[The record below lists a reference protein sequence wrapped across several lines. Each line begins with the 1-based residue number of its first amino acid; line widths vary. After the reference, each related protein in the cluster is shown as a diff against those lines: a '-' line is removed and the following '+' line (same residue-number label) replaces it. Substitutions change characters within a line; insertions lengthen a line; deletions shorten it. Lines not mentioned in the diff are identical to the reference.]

1 MFETTMV
8 LVAER
13 AAERRRA
20 TAADPLLARVA
31 RFGRHS
37 CSGGHA
43 TSARAAPGA
52 GRRRDYQRAA

>member
-13 AAERRRA
+13 AADRRQA
-20 TAADPLLARVA
+20 TLADPLLARVV
-31 RFGRHS
+31 RLGRRS
-37 CSGGHA
+37 RECTTA
-43 TSARAAPGA
+43 PRAAPVL

>member
-8 LVAER
+8 LMAER

-31 RFGRHS
+31 RLGRR
-37 CSGGHA
+37 CSGDHA
-43 TSARAAPGA
+43 GSARAAPA
-52 GRRRDYQRAA
+52 IDRRRDYQRAA